1 MGTIN
6 QTIQNTLNSLEK
18 DCDSIEHLV
27 DEAINK
33 DNATRS
39 ANIKAWLKGGC
50 LYLLAL
56 SLPLAIMVTLV
67 LAMMEG
73 LLTDLMGKELTD
85 LMKWYTLPIKRFMA
99 SYPADAQMYGGLGLM
114 VNLDTAGA
122 GQVAG
127 QDFINHDQETK
138 EAAVGQT
145 RICQEC
151 CKEQKENSVQ

>member
-1 MGTIN
+1 M
-6 QTIQNTLNSLEK
+6 NSLEK

-99 SYPADAQMYGGLGLM
+99 SYPADTQMYGGLGLM
-114 VNLDTAGA
+114 VTTLILLGLARWLGKTSSTMTRRQKRQLLDK
-122 GQVAG
+122 
-127 QDFINHDQETK
+127 QEF
-138 EAAVGQT
+138 V
-145 RICQEC
+145 R
-151 CKEQKENSVQ
+151 